1 MAETKRLS
9 DRNKLIQELLTN
21 GKGLMNFYRFVAQ
34 NPHIN
39 LHDAC
44 QIVINRPNASVCFL
58 FSEWNEMDRRIIK
71 GRKGIPY
78 YDENGNKRFAFDK
91 NDTWGK
97 EYRRPIYPMGRMLK
111 GLQSLTGAEFD
122 EIQGDY
128 WKIKVGV
135 VNYLN
140 QNDMF
145 SEEDEAR
152 NRVLIDGISYSLYCR
167 TGFPKDLGLTFYG
180 MPYSLN
186 ENAELF
192 KEIVADTETLLGEIE
207 EAYNHPLQEKAL
219 VDDTEEETVSDE
231 PILPIKDPKYVEI
244 HSAAQSNYK
253 GYLLL
258 VHYTDLEKQ
267 PTPEELYLGKPEN
280 YEIGKYD
287 NSDNS
292 LIFVSNNPKM
302 FSLMRGDGF
311 TLSQQEMVEKGYFTE
326 QDYKEFYELHNGLL
340 KDFERER
347 VVKFGMNVND
357 DNSGV
362 PFKYPNWKVE
372 PKKPRS
378 NNALYNS
385 YMDAQEEYPNA
396 VVIIR
401 LGDFYEI
408 FGENAKVISGELKLV
423 LTGRDVGLDSR
434 IPMVGFPYSAA
445 DRYVEKILE
454 NHSVVV
460 VESGEEPKYILSHA
474 EARKDREKPYLIE
487 VSEEESAELG
497 DVFDEE
503 EKVDE
508 PVEVYDGEIDEEYED
523 DDETED
529 FEGDDEDEEE
539 VEEKP
544 QPKEKQGKPIKE
556 RKRKEKPQI
565 SLFDLMD
572 ENTKE
577 PTYKQLQEQ
586 MLKRQLKR
594 GSGFEHGKFRIYEK
608 YQKNPS
614 INEFA
619 EFLKK
624 EYGLGGY
631 GSYGDSQHH
640 DAKGIKM
647 TWQKEDTRELIA
659 EAFLKWNDV
668 AVHIGD
674 LIDDN
679 EYFTEKE
686 KGEYAVILAKR
697 NARINAK
704 TDGDRLKVI
713 ARQFIDEETKRT
725 WNGRAELQAH
735 KFEESAQ
742 FVREHQAELEEILK
756 AEPEIKGL
764 VKTDYPYLHY
774 IGVEF
779 YPEYCP
785 RIEIEETSD
794 QKKIKG
800 IVETIVK
807 DGTEETQT
815 MSWMTYYDEFED
827 DEQFVKEHKDDIE
840 NGLLDREEV
849 ASVETFDDGISV
861 VFYADYCKH
870 GNEIMEENGDDLT
883 PKNTSLDEI
892 GLDQTALGG
901 AKSKFRSNIEAIRLM
916 ERLYVEKR
924 EPTTAEKLT
933 LAKYVGWGGLA
944 KAFDEKDEN
953 WQKEYKELKET
964 LSTDDYANAR
974 ASVLSA
980 YYTPKEV
987 IEGMYSAL
995 ERFGVKSNNKI
1006 LEPAMGTG
1014 NFFGYMPKGIAENA
1028 KLYGVELD
1036 EITGK
1041 IATKLY
1047 PNANVQIKGFEQ
1059 TTFPNNHFDIVVGN
1073 VPFGQFGVF
1082 DSDYAKE
1089 NFYIHEYF
1097 IAKSIDKLKPNGIMA
1112 VITSA
1117 GTMDKRSQAM
1127 RKYVADRAELIGAIR
1142 LPNTAFKQIAGTE
1155 VVADIL
1161 FFQKREEKIYADG
1174 ENTKWLASKELQD
1187 GYLVNEYFH
1196 NHPEM
1201 VLGTFKEEIG
1211 MYGAK
1216 DLTVIPDGRDLK
1228 TALMEAIEKLP
1239 ANFYTNPEY
1248 SLEEEAG
1255 KVEVDY
1261 TVKPTCYKAEN
1272 GKLYMR
1278 MGDEM
1283 VEQDIPK
1290 HPQDAYER
1298 IRGMIELRGQLR
1310 HVLDIQS
1317 GGCSDEK
1324 LAEEQKI
1331 LNANYDKFVKKYG
1344 YLNSSTNKRLFKD
1357 DGDSALVFACEN
1369 YSEEKKTATKTDIFH
1384 KRTIR
1389 PYAVP
1394 TSTNDC
1400 FEALQISKNER
1411 GSVDISYIEELTG
1424 KDYDT
1429 ILSELGATVYRNPVE
1444 VNPEDKYS
1452 GFETS
1457 EEYLSGKVVQKLNI
1471 AKRYAS
1477 EFPNMGYERNVKA
1490 LEQVQPTPIPASD
1503 ISVKVGTNWI
1513 DKQYYVQFLFQ
1524 LLRLPRYYYPDGI
1537 TIFYNSFDSSWRVDV
1552 GMHVRRLSEMNVK
1565 SVYGTNDAGAY
1576 RLFEDLLNS
1585 RATTIYDVIEEN
1597 GKERRVVNQAKT
1609 IAARE
1614 KQNKIQQEFKAWIF
1628 NDPERREDLER
1639 VYNARFNQVRLPTY
1653 DGSYLKFPEMNPTIE
1668 LRPHQK
1674 NAVHRIITSG
1684 NTLLHHVVGSGKT
1697 YTVVS
1702 AAMKLRQYG
1711 LAKKPMIVVP
1721 NHLVEQW
1728 ADSFRVLYPSA
1739 NILVAHKED
1748 LAKDNRE
1755 RFVSKVAMGDW
1766 DSIIIAQSTFAKIPI
1781 SKERQIKKINEE
1793 IYKIDQ
1799 TIAHL
1804 WENSERPQGA
1814 VKNLERIKKNRK
1826 KLLEKLM
1833 DDSKKDDLL
1842 IFEKL
1847 GVDYLFVD
1855 EAHAYKNLALFTKM
1869 NNVSGISKAASARAS
1884 DMQLKCEYINELHGG
1899 DKGVVF
1905 ATGTPISNS
1914 MAEMYTLQTY
1924 LQNQTL
1930 QETGITFFDGW
1941 AANFGETVTAL
1952 EMAPSGKGYKAK
1964 TRFAKFTNLPELLTM
1979 YHAFA
1984 DVQTADMV
1992 KLDVPTVDKKVVA
2005 LKPTETV
2012 LRLADEIAERAER
2025 IHDRAVDV
2033 HVDNMLKVT
2042 SDGKK
2047 VALDPR
2053 VYDRACAD
2061 EQDSKINAC
2070 VERVFEI
2077 WERTT
2082 DNKGVQLIFCDLST
2096 PKKAFKD
2103 YEHGQDFDVYND
2115 IKYKLVQRG
2124 IPAEEIAFIH
2134 DANTDAQKM
2143 SLYKDANAGKVRV
2156 FIGSTEKCGAGM
2168 NVQQRLFALHH
2179 LDTPYRPLDLQ
2190 QREGRII
2197 RQGNSYKNVE
2207 IYTYV
2212 TERTFDSYSYQ
2223 ILENKQRFI
2232 SQIER
2237 GDMTIREAEDIDE
2250 TTLSYAEIKAITAA
2264 NPRIKRKM
2272 EVDTEIQ
2279 RLRVLESEYRKS
2291 LYSTQ
2296 DKVRKFFPDEIRR
2309 QTLYLENVRK
2319 DIETIK
2325 LKYNPDPEQ
2334 FSINVLGKVYTD
2346 KVEGGRALMD
2356 ALNSHKPETVVAEY
2370 AGFKISLNPMSMLLE
2385 ARNVSLT
2392 GAGQYKMEI
2401 GDSEVGLLRR
2411 LDNFMKDFPERESR
2425 AKNKLTELEKN
2436 LKVAQSQL
2444 DVPFEHADELESL
2457 LKEQA
2462 ELNAELDL
2470 NKRDE
2475 VVIEETEDGESGGE
2489 DETYMSV
2496 PEQDKVT
2503 QKKKQRKPFGKS
2515 QKAIYD
2521 KIKGK
2526 SPNAYVF
2533 VNNGGRYEIM
2543 GDYTAELGGTL
2554 ETGEY
2559 TVTSLD
2565 GEELDKVI
2573 RSIVDRGYTVKIID
2587 EYEEIK
2593 EEVEFLD
2600 KEDKVASMEID
2611 LMPDTT
2617 IDQDEMH
2624 KYGYQWDG
2632 MLPLRRRS
2640 ADRLRELGL
2649 TVHKLYSN
2657 DTESEY
2663 DGEIKENE
2671 PKLIYGIEKPDWK
2684 AFIESKDGRAYLYA
2698 RLAMCKSGSR
2708 VVYENLSY
2716 VDEKFTI
2723 NFGENNFLEK
2733 AVIEGYFFEKEK
2745 PSAEEMRKFIPNL
2758 LREFTE
2764 RIHCDE
2770 LLYYGWVKYDV
2781 ASALADN
2788 LEPDEL
2794 LEEAN
2799 RVYDDWKLR
2808 EFIDEHL
2815 PGIEE
2820 LNGKMQGFSK
2830 EEVSMIIEKMND
2842 TFIDSKWD
2850 RSYDDEVHYK
2860 TWYKQF
2866 SQERLLPILNER
2878 LFDVDKEIDKMMDG
2892 MTVDET
2898 LDFLGLDKV
2907 KAFEYGGYHFIPER
2921 QFTEAENDFN
2931 AISKKLRTDI
2941 EMGLC
2946 KKGYAYES
2954 KYDYSYKDFY
2964 ESSTDKEC
2972 DLFRCVENG
2981 KLYLPCE
2988 NDLQEYIETQNIDY
3002 ENTIKEIVDSE
3013 FKAFQEE
3020 LLKKPS
3026 VEVFQKNY
3034 EIYVKTEFLDA
3045 ILSTEMDE
3053 EYYVA
3058 LYQDKDKGILQQLYE
3073 DFLGADDVS
3082 VETYG
3087 DVIEFVEDY
3096 CKYYHKD
3103 IIEGIQTQ
3111 PKDEN
3116 VVYLGERGN
3125 TAYYYFKDKL
3135 GYQYDEPRIKKEADE
3150 YIIAAPVCYLSQTYL
3165 EEHNITY
3172 LKVGRDIDESVLNPE
3187 MEIKARREMDKAY
3200 NRKFPL
3206 EATRI
3211 STDCKRDIEQY
3222 IRSHF
3227 NGMRLDMEY
3236 FDDLVEHYGL
3246 ERMRYVL
3253 ANTVQLNETDG
3264 RYSPQNKEWAKA
3276 VVINNEEKDRRLFN
3290 VESHPAIVDGV
3301 ITAFRKIE
3309 KENVNYTRIEIDNG
3323 YGQKVTIRPDI
3334 TLPFFKDMVKGNSYG
3349 LGIRLF
3355 EVVQEDGKD
3364 MLYPFSDLTKSFDE
3378 FIGIKNAAYVDT
3390 NNCPFAKQF
3399 LEKGIAKDT
3408 GFTRQ
3413 SGRWEY
3419 PLWVF
3424 DEKFLRQS
3432 GEEAYAKYAKQ
3443 YEENEDIK
3451 EGQEMPQEKRE
3462 WVTVKVSQNAVI
3474 KRYDKHSFMRM
3485 PTGYYGD
3492 CTYNVYN
3499 DRMKRSTQI
3508 TDLQSDSRELCYEL
3522 KFDKAENVVLKNQNG
3537 DETVLSFEKFKE
3549 IVDGTTNADYEF
3561 KNNDGDET
3569 KWFTSSVPN
3578 DALLNMGEKASLFTF
3593 PNGTGLEKYSFYIP
3607 NTFVKEDTE
3616 SDDGRI
3622 EISIP
3627 SDLRITAKDKD
3638 GNAIEI
3644 TPYQVYS
3651 LLHNTENEQ
3660 YVRQKTKTEYEES
3673 KAKPQVKSEVKQ
3685 DDEGGW
3691 KYVSVPESAKISE
3704 YGDSTLFR
3712 MPTSGDY
3719 NGYAYFIPN
3728 KLLKA
3733 NEEKGTIRISLPD
3746 GFIVKAKNNRADK
3759 KEEKKVEFQAE
3770 DFVAMVK
3777 DKGDKDYESYQKPSD
3792 EDVFKERETSLVESL
3807 PQEMKDRPNWV
3818 AIKTWYN
3825 EKRGKVEKRPIDCNT
3840 GEYADSVNPAT
3851 WTTFDKARAF
3861 VKEKGYTT
3869 IAYALDG
3876 KDGICCIDLDG
3887 CLDDNG
3893 NYSALANQVMRKCGK
3908 TYMELSVSGKG
3919 LHIFGKT
3926 KGMDVRSFSKDGDM
3940 EFYQE
3945 GRFISM
3951 TGDGASYYALESFD
3965 TPEMKELI
3973 LRKCEKRGEIKGQGQ
3988 GVEGL
3993 STMTDRDVVEKACA
4007 DKKHGATFKA
4017 LYEGQDLQNNHSNS
4031 DMSLM
4036 NRLAFWCNGDKEQ
4049 MLRIFATSGLYRPE
4063 KSDGYYEGT
4072 AIKAV
4077 RDTTSRYSVKP
4088 KIPPTSKTTNGSG
4101 KGGK

>member
-9 DRNKLIQELLTN
+9 DRNKLIQELLTD
-21 GKGLMNFYRFVAQ
+21 GKGLKNFYRFVAQ

-44 QIVINRPNASVCFL
+44 QIVINRPNVSVCFL
-58 FSEWNEMDRRIIK
+58 FSEWNEMERRIIK

-97 EYRRPIYPMGRMLK
+97 EYRRAIYPMGRLLK

-135 VNYLN
+135 VNYLF

-145 SEEDEAR
+145 SEEDEER

-167 TGFPKDLGLTFYG
+167 TGFPKDIGLTFYG
-180 MPYSLN
+180 MPYSLY

-192 KEIVADTETLLGEIE
+192 KEIVADTETLLSEIE
-207 EAYNHPLQEKAL
+207 EAYSHPLQEKPL

-231 PILPIKDPKYVEI
+231 PVLPVKIYEE
-244 HSAAQSNYK
+244 
-253 GYLLL
+253 
-258 VHYTDLEKQ
+258 EKQ
-267 PTPEELYLGKPEN
+267 
-280 YEIGKYD
+280 
-287 NSDNS
+287 S
-292 LIFVSNNPKM
+292 L
-302 FSLMRGDGF
+302 
-311 TLSQQEMVEKGYFTE
+311 
-326 QDYKEFYELHNGLL
+326 
-340 KDFERER
+340 
-347 VVKFGMNVND
+347 
-357 DNSGV
+357 
-362 PFKYPNWKVE
+362 
-372 PKKPRS
+372 PKKEKS
-378 NNALYNS
+378 TNALYNS

-408 FGENAKVISGELKLV
+408 FGENAKVISEELDLT
-423 LTGRDVGLDSR
+423 LTGRDVGLTER
-434 IPMVGFPYSAA
+434 IPMVGFPYHAT

-460 VESGEEPKYILSHA
+460 VESGEEPKYIISHA

-497 DVFDEE
+497 DVFDEDSEETADLNEETEETPKAE
-503 EKVDE
+503 EK
-508 PVEVYDGEIDEEYED
+508 
-523 DDETED
+523 
-529 FEGDDEDEEE
+529 
-539 VEEKP
+539 K
-544 QPKEKQGKPIKE
+544 GKPIQE
-556 RKRKEKPQI
+556 RKRKEKPQL
-565 SLFDLMD
+565 SLFDLM
-572 ENTKE
+572 EQSETKE
-577 PTYKQLQEQ
+577 PSYKDLQEQ
-586 MLKRQLKR
+586 MIKRQLKR

-619 EFLKK
+619 EFVKK

-647 TWQKEDTRELIA
+647 TWQNEDTRELIA
-659 EAFLKWNDV
+659 EAFLKWNEV

-674 LIDDN
+674 LIDDD

-742 FVREHQAELEEILK
+742 FVRAHQAELEEILK

-785 RIEIEETSD
+785 RIEIEETPD

-800 IVETIVK
+800 IVEKIVK

-840 NGLLDREEV
+840 NSLLDREEV

-870 GNEIMEENGDDLT
+870 GNEIMEESDEAT

-924 EPTTAEKLT
+924 EPTNVEKLT
-933 LAKYVGWGGLA
+933 LAKYVGWGGIA

-987 IEGMYSAL
+987 IERMYSAL
-995 ERFGVKSNNKI
+995 ERFGVEGNNKI

-1161 FFQKREEKIYADG
+1161 FFQKREVMIYADG

-1201 VLGTFKEEIG
+1201 ILGTFKEEIG

-1248 SLEEEAG
+1248 SLEEETG

-1278 MGDEM
+1278 MGEEM

-1298 IRGMIELRGQLR
+1298 IRSMIELRSQLR

-1317 GGCSDEK
+1317 SGCSDEK

-1471 AKRYAS
+1471 AKRFAS

-1490 LEQVQPTPIPASD
+1490 LEEVQPTPIPASD
-1503 ISVKVGTNWI
+1503 ISVRVGTNWI

-1537 TIFYNSFDSSWRVDV
+1537 TIFYNGFDSSWRVDV

-1576 RLFEDLLNS
+1576 RLFEDLLNA

-1639 VYNARFNQVRLPTY
+1639 AYNAKFNQVRLPTY
-1653 DGSYLKFPEMNPTIE
+1653 DGSYLKFPEMNPAIE

-1697 YTVVS
+1697 YTMV
-1702 AAMKLRQYG
+1702 ATTMKLRQYG

-1826 KLLEKLM
+1826 KFLEKLM

-1869 NNVSGISKAASARAS
+1869 NNVSGISNAASARAS
-1884 DMQLKCEYINELHGG
+1884 DMQLKCEYINELHGA

-1992 KLDVPTVDKKVVA
+1992 KLDVPTVDKKVIA

-2012 LRLADEIAERAER
+2012 LRLADEIAERAEQ
-2025 IHDRAVDV
+2025 IHAGNVDV
-2033 HVDNMLKVT
+2033 HEDNMLKVT

-2296 DKVRKFFPDEIRR
+2296 DKVRKFFPEEIRR
-2309 QTLYLENVRK
+2309 QTLYLENLQK
-2319 DIETIK
+2319 DIETVK
-2325 LKYNPDPEQ
+2325 AKYNPDPEQ

-2425 AKNKLTELEKN
+2425 AKNKLTELENN

-2503 QKKKQRKPFGKS
+2503 QKKKPRKPFGKS

-2543 GDYTAELGGTL
+2543 GDYTAEIGGTL

-2611 LMPDTT
+2611 IMPDTT

-2663 DGEIKENE
+2663 DGEIKQGEENI
-2671 PKLIYGIEKPDWK
+2671 LYGIEKPDWK
-2684 AFIESKDGRAYLYA
+2684 TFIESKDGRAYLYA

-2708 VVYENLSY
+2708 VVHENLSY

-2723 NFGENNFLEK
+2723 NFIENNFLEK

-2758 LREFTE
+2758 LWEFTG

-2770 LLYYGWVKYDV
+2770 LLYYGWVEYDV
-2781 ASALADN
+2781 SSALADN

-2799 RVYDDWKLR
+2799 KTYERWKLEDFVYDKMPVNDLPNTVKIGDIADEETADKLAEKLKPIFAGSDWAGDL
-2808 EFIDEHL
+2808 EGEEYDEWYDGFVKSKVKPL
-2815 PGIEE
+2815 
-2820 LNGKMQGFSK
+2820 LMGK
-2830 EEVSMIIEKMND
+2830 
-2842 TFIDSKWD
+2842 
-2850 RSYDDEVHYK
+2850 HY
-2860 TWYKQF
+2860 
-2866 SQERLLPILNER
+2866 L
-2878 LFDVDKEIDKMMDG
+2878 DVDKEIDEMTDG

-2898 LDFLGLDKV
+2898 LDFLGLDK
-2907 KAFEYGGYHFIPER
+2907 
-2921 QFTEAENDFN
+2921 
-2931 AISKKLRTDI
+2931 
-2941 EMGLC
+2941 
-2946 KKGYAYES
+2946 
-2954 KYDYSYKDFY
+2954 KD
-2964 ESSTDKEC
+2964 EK
-2972 DLFRCVENG
+2972 
-2981 KLYLPCE
+2981 
-2988 NDLQEYIETQNIDY
+2988 IDY
-3002 ENTIKEIVDSE
+3002 ENAIKEIVNSE
-3013 FKAFQEE
+3013 FNAFQEE
-3020 LLKKPS
+3020 LLKKSP

-3034 EIYVKTEFLDA
+3034 EIYVKTEFLDT
-3045 ILSTEMDE
+3045 ILEWDMDE

-3058 LYQDKDKGILQQLYE
+3058 LYQDKDKGILQQLYD
-3073 DFLGADDVS
+3073 DFLGSDNVS
-3082 VETYG
+3082 VEDYG
-3087 DVIEFVEDY
+3087 ETIEFIEDY

-3103 IIEGIQTQ
+3103 IIEGIQNQ

-3135 GYQYDEPRIKKEADE
+3135 GIEYDEPRIKKEADE
-3150 YIIAAPVCYLSQTYL
+3150 YIIAAPVCYLPQTYL

-3172 LKVGRDIDESVLNPE
+3172 LKVGRDIDESLLNPE

-3200 NRKFPL
+3200 NLKFPL

-3211 STDCKRDIEQY
+3211 SADCKRNIEQY

-3236 FDDLVEHYGL
+3236 FNDLVELYGL

-3276 VVINNEEKDRRLFN
+3276 VVIHNEEKDRRLFN

-3323 YGQKVTIRPDI
+3323 YGKKVTIRPDI

-3364 MLYPFSDLTKSFDE
+3364 MLYPFADLTKSFDE

-3432 GEEAYAKYAKQ
+3432 GEEAYDKYAKQ
-3443 YEENEDIK
+3443 YEEKEDIK
-3451 EGQEMPQEKRE
+3451 EGQEMPQQANDKKE

-3499 DRMKRSTQI
+3499 DRMKRGTQI

-3522 KFDKAENVVLKNQNG
+3522 KFDKTENVILKNQNG

-3561 KNNDGDET
+3561 KNNDGVET

-3616 SDDGRI
+3616 SEDGRI

-3660 YVRQKTKTEYEES
+3660 YVRQKVKTEYEES
-3673 KAKPQVKSEVKQ
+3673 KAKQ
-3685 DDEGGW
+3685 DGKAQANSGW
-3691 KYVSVPESAKISE
+3691 QYVSVDARAKIAE
-3704 YGDSTLFR
+3704 YDEYSLFKMPSDSTYSEFCYTL
-3712 MPTSGDY
+3712 
-3719 NGYAYFIPN
+3719 PN
-3728 KLLKA
+3728 SLLKA
-3733 NEEKGTIRISLPD
+3733 NEEKGTIAVSLPE
-3746 GFIVKAKNNRADK
+3746 GFIVRCINGRAEK
-3759 KEEKKVEFQAE
+3759 EEEKKLELQVDNFIEE
-3770 DFVAMVK
+3770 VRGRGK
-3777 DKGDKDYESYQKPSD
+3777 ESYDTYQKPSEGTKSD
-3792 EDVFKERETSLVESL
+3792 KFLKYEERLIEAV

-3825 EKRGKVEKRPIDCNT
+3825 KEKGKVEKRPIDCNT

-3869 IAYALDG
+3869 VAYALDG

-3887 CLDDNG
+3887 CLDENG
-3893 NYSALANQVMRKCGK
+3893 EYSALAKETMNKCGK
-3908 TYMELSVSGKG
+3908 TYMELSLSKKG

-3940 EFYQE
+3940 EFYQS

-3951 TGDGASYYALESFD
+3951 TGDGTAYSQLESLDRYEVKSLIERKFD
-3965 TPEMKELI
+3965 KRTEL
-3973 LRKCEKRGEIKGQGQ
+3973 KGQGQ
-3988 GVEGL
+3988 GVAGL

-4007 DKKHGATFKA
+4007 DKKYGAKFKA

-4063 KSDGYYEGT
+4063 KSDAYYEGT

-4077 RDTTSRYSVKP
+4077 RDTISRYTSSKPTPKAPKPVK
-4088 KIPPTSKTTNGSG
+4088 TSG
-4101 KGGK
+4101 KDGK

>member
-1 MAETKRLS
+1 M
-9 DRNKLIQELLTN
+9 
-21 GKGLMNFYRFVAQ
+21 
-34 NPHIN
+34 
-39 LHDAC
+39 
-44 QIVINRPNASVCFL
+44 
-58 FSEWNEMDRRIIK
+58 
-71 GRKGIPY
+71 
-78 YDENGNKRFAFDK
+78 
-91 NDTWGK
+91 
-97 EYRRPIYPMGRMLK
+97 
-111 GLQSLTGAEFD
+111 
-122 EIQGDY
+122 
-128 WKIKVGV
+128 
-135 VNYLN
+135 
-140 QNDMF
+140 
-145 SEEDEAR
+145 
-152 NRVLIDGISYSLYCR
+152 
-167 TGFPKDLGLTFYG
+167 
-180 MPYSLN
+180 
-186 ENAELF
+186 
-192 KEIVADTETLLGEIE
+192 
-207 EAYNHPLQEKAL
+207 
-219 VDDTEEETVSDE
+219 
-231 PILPIKDPKYVEI
+231 
-244 HSAAQSNYK
+244 
-253 GYLLL
+253 
-258 VHYTDLEKQ
+258 
-267 PTPEELYLGKPEN
+267 
-280 YEIGKYD
+280 
-287 NSDNS
+287 
-292 LIFVSNNPKM
+292 
-302 FSLMRGDGF
+302 
-311 TLSQQEMVEKGYFTE
+311 
-326 QDYKEFYELHNGLL
+326 
-340 KDFERER
+340 
-347 VVKFGMNVND
+347 
-357 DNSGV
+357 
-362 PFKYPNWKVE
+362 
-372 PKKPRS
+372 
-378 NNALYNS
+378 
-385 YMDAQEEYPNA
+385 
-396 VVIIR
+396 
-401 LGDFYEI
+401 
-408 FGENAKVISGELKLV
+408 
-423 LTGRDVGLDSR
+423 
-434 IPMVGFPYSAA
+434 
-445 DRYVEKILE
+445 
-454 NHSVVV
+454 
-460 VESGEEPKYILSHA
+460 
-474 EARKDREKPYLIE
+474 
-487 VSEEESAELG
+487 
-497 DVFDEE
+497 
-503 EKVDE
+503 
-508 PVEVYDGEIDEEYED
+508 
-523 DDETED
+523 
-529 FEGDDEDEEE
+529 
-539 VEEKP
+539 
-544 QPKEKQGKPIKE
+544 
-556 RKRKEKPQI
+556 
-565 SLFDLMD
+565 
-572 ENTKE
+572 
-577 PTYKQLQEQ
+577 
-586 MLKRQLKR
+586 
-594 GSGFEHGKFRIYEK
+594 
-608 YQKNPS
+608 
-614 INEFA
+614 
-619 EFLKK
+619 
-624 EYGLGGY
+624 
-631 GSYGDSQHH
+631 
-640 DAKGIKM
+640 
-647 TWQKEDTRELIA
+647 
-659 EAFLKWNDV
+659 
-668 AVHIGD
+668 
-674 LIDDN
+674 
-679 EYFTEKE
+679 
-686 KGEYAVILAKR
+686 
-697 NARINAK
+697 
-704 TDGDRLKVI
+704 
-713 ARQFIDEETKRT
+713 
-725 WNGRAELQAH
+725 
-735 KFEESAQ
+735 
-742 FVREHQAELEEILK
+742 
-756 AEPEIKGL
+756 
-764 VKTDYPYLHY
+764 
-774 IGVEF
+774 
-779 YPEYCP
+779 
-785 RIEIEETSD
+785 
-794 QKKIKG
+794 
-800 IVETIVK
+800 
-807 DGTEETQT
+807 
-815 MSWMTYYDEFED
+815 
-827 DEQFVKEHKDDIE
+827 
-840 NGLLDREEV
+840 
-849 ASVETFDDGISV
+849 
-861 VFYADYCKH
+861 
-870 GNEIMEENGDDLT
+870 
-883 PKNTSLDEI
+883 
-892 GLDQTALGG
+892 
-901 AKSKFRSNIEAIRLM
+901 
-916 ERLYVEKR
+916 
-924 EPTTAEKLT
+924 
-933 LAKYVGWGGLA
+933 
-944 KAFDEKDEN
+944 
-953 WQKEYKELKET
+953 
-964 LSTDDYANAR
+964 
-974 ASVLSA
+974 
-980 YYTPKEV
+980 

-995 ERFGVKSNNKI
+995 ERFGVKGNNKI

-1211 MYGAK
+1211 IYGAK

-1248 SLEEEAG
+1248 SLEEETG

-1298 IRGMIELRGQLR
+1298 IRSMIELRSQLR

-1513 DKQYYVQFLFQ
+1513 DKQYYVQFLFE

-1639 VYNARFNQVRLPTY
+1639 AYNARFNQVRLPTY

-1711 LAKKPMIVVP
+1711 LATKPMIVVP

-2115 IKYKLVQRG
+2115 IKYKLVARG

-2190 QREGRII
+2190 QREGRIV

-2296 DKVRKFFPDEIRR
+2296 DKVRKFFPEEIRR
-2309 QTLYLENVRK
+2309 QTLYLENLQK
-2319 DIETIK
+2319 DIETVK
-2325 LKYNPDPEQ
+2325 AKYNPDPEQ

-2425 AKNKLTELEKN
+2425 AKNKLTELENN

-2496 PEQDKVT
+2496 PEQDKVP
-2503 QKKKQRKPFGKS
+2503 QRKKPRKPFGKS
-2515 QKAIYD
+2515 QKAIYE

-2543 GDYTAELGGTL
+2543 GDYTAEIGGTL

-2611 LMPDTT
+2611 IMPDTT

-2649 TVHKLYSN
+2649 TVYKLYPN

-2663 DGEIKENE
+2663 DGEIKQGEENI
-2671 PKLIYGIEKPDWK
+2671 LYGIEKPDWK
-2684 AFIESKDGRAYLYA
+2684 TFIESKEGKAYLYA
-2698 RLAMCKSGSR
+2698 RLAMCKSASH
-2708 VVYENLSY
+2708 VVNDELSY

-2723 NFGENNFLEK
+2723 NFIESNFKERTRL
-2733 AVIEGYFFEKEK
+2733 EGYFFEQEK
-2745 PSAEEMRKFIPNL
+2745 PSAKEMRKFIPNL
-2758 LREFTE
+2758 LGEFTD

-2770 LLYYGWVKYDV
+2770 LLYYGWGKYDV

-2799 RVYDDWKLR
+2799 KTYQTFVLR
-2808 EFIDEHL
+2808 DYMQDGLYKHHL
-2815 PGIEE
+2815 LDLMRGKAIGE
-2820 LNGKMQGFSK
+2820 L
-2830 EEVSMIIEKMND
+2830 
-2842 TFIDSKWD
+2842 
-2850 RSYDDEVHYK
+2850 DDEDAADEVLTELKEHFENSQWAEGFEGKAYDE
-2860 TWYKQF
+2860 WYDEFAEYTLK
-2866 SQERLLPILNER
+2866 PILMGKHHI
-2878 LFDVDKEIDKMMDG
+2878 DVDKLFEEETKDMNID
-2892 MTVDET
+2892 EFRE
-2898 LDFLGLDKV
+2898 FLGLDK
-2907 KAFEYGGYHFIPER
+2907 
-2921 QFTEAENDFN
+2921 
-2931 AISKKLRTDI
+2931 
-2941 EMGLC
+2941 
-2946 KKGYAYES
+2946 
-2954 KYDYSYKDFY
+2954 
-2964 ESSTDKEC
+2964 KE
-2972 DLFRCVENG
+2972 E
-2981 KLYLPCE
+2981 K
-2988 NDLQEYIETQNIDY
+2988 IDY
-3002 ENTIKEIVDSE
+3002 ENAVKEIVNSE
-3013 FKAFQEE
+3013 FKTFQEE
-3020 LLKKPS
+3020 LLKKAT
-3026 VEVFQKNY
+3026 EYVFQKNY
-3034 EIYVKTEFLDA
+3034 EIHIKTEFLDT
-3045 ILSTEMDE
+3045 LLDGEFDE

-3058 LYQDKDKGILQQLYE
+3058 LYQDKDKGILQQLYD
-3073 DFLGADDVS
+3073 DFLDSEYASVS
-3082 VETYG
+3082 TG
-3087 DVIEFVEDY
+3087 EDTRNFILGY

-3103 IIEGIQTQ
+3103 IIEGIQNQ

-3116 VVYLGERGN
+3116 VVYLGERRN

-3135 GYQYDEPRIKKEADE
+3135 GYEYDEPRIKKEADE

-3211 STDCKRDIEQY
+3211 SADCKRDIEQY

-3236 FDDLVEHYGL
+3236 FEDLVDDYGI

-3276 VVINNEEKDRRLFN
+3276 VVINNEDKDRRLFN

-3323 YGQKVTIRPDI
+3323 YGKKVTIRPDI
-3334 TLPFFKDMVKGNSYG
+3334 TLPFFKDMVKGESYG

-3355 EVVQEDGKD
+3355 EVTQSDGKEI
-3364 MLYPFSDLTKSFDE
+3364 LEPYAELTKSFDE

-3408 GFTRQ
+3408 GFTHQ

-3443 YEENEDIK
+3443 YEENEEIK

-3492 CTYNVYN
+3492 CTYNVFN
-3499 DRMKRSTQI
+3499 DRMKRGTQI

-3522 KFDKAENVVLKNQNG
+3522 KFDKNENVILKNQNG

-3660 YVRQKTKTEYEES
+3660 YVRQKAKTEYEES
-3673 KAKPQVKSEVKQ
+3673 KAIPQPKPEVKQ
-3685 DDEGGW
+3685 DDKGGW

-3704 YGDSTLFR
+3704 YGDSMLFR

-3719 NGYAYFIPN
+3719 KGYAYFIPN

-3746 GFIVKAKNNRADK
+3746 GFIVKAKNNRAGRE
-3759 KEEKKVEFQAE
+3759 EEKKVEFQAE
-3770 DFVAMVK
+3770 DFIALVK
-3777 DKGDKDYESYQKPSD
+3777 DKGDKDYESYQKPST

-3869 IAYALDG
+3869 VAYALDG
-3876 KDGICCIDLDG
+3876 KGGICCIDLDG

-3926 KGMDVRSFSKDGDM
+3926 QGMDVRSFSKDGDM

-3951 TGDGASYYALESFD
+3951 TGDGASYSALESFD

-3973 LRKCEKRGEIKGQGQ
+3973 LRKCEKRGEWKGQGQ

-3993 STMTDRDVVEKACA
+3993 STMSDRDVVEKACA

-4088 KIPPTSKTTNGSG
+4088 KAPPTKKPTNGSD

>member
-9 DRNKLIQELLTN
+9 DRNKLIQELLTD

-58 FSEWNEMDRRIIK
+58 FSEWNEMERRIIK

-97 EYRRPIYPMGRMLK
+97 EYRRPIYPMGRLLK

-135 VNYLN
+135 VNYLS
-140 QNDMF
+140 QNELF
-145 SEEDEAR
+145 SEEDEER

-192 KEIVADTETLLGEIE
+192 KEIVADTETLLSEIE
-207 EAYNHPLQEKAL
+207 EAYNHPLQEKPL

-231 PILPIKDPKYVEI
+231 PVLPVKIYEE
-244 HSAAQSNYK
+244 
-253 GYLLL
+253 
-258 VHYTDLEKQ
+258 EKQ
-267 PTPEELYLGKPEN
+267 
-280 YEIGKYD
+280 
-287 NSDNS
+287 S
-292 LIFVSNNPKM
+292 L
-302 FSLMRGDGF
+302 
-311 TLSQQEMVEKGYFTE
+311 
-326 QDYKEFYELHNGLL
+326 
-340 KDFERER
+340 
-347 VVKFGMNVND
+347 
-357 DNSGV
+357 
-362 PFKYPNWKVE
+362 
-372 PKKPRS
+372 PKKEKS
-378 NNALYNS
+378 TNALYNS

-408 FGENAKVISGELKLV
+408 FGENAKVISEELDLT
-423 LTGRDVGLDSR
+423 LTGRDVGLTER
-434 IPMVGFPYSAA
+434 IPMVGFPYHAT

-460 VESGEEPKYILSHA
+460 VESGEEPKYIISHA

-503 EKVDE
+503 ETDE
-508 PVEVYDGEIDEEYED
+508 PVEVYDGEIDEESE
-523 DDETED
+523 
-529 FEGDDEDEEE
+529 DEDETKDFDDDDKEE

-565 SLFDLMD
+565 SLFDLID

-586 MLKRQLKR
+586 MIKRQLKR
-594 GSGFEHGKFRIYEK
+594 GSGFEYGKFRIYEK
-608 YQKNPS
+608 YKQNPS
-614 INEFA
+614 VNEFA

-624 EYGLGGY
+624 EYGIGGY
-631 GSYGDSQHH
+631 GNGEDSQNH

-647 TWQKEDTRELIA
+647 TWKKEDTRELIA
-659 EAFLKWNDV
+659 EAFLKWNEV
-668 AVHIGD
+668 AVYVAD

-679 EYFTEKE
+679 EYFTADE
-686 KGEYAVILAKR
+686 R
-697 NARINAK
+697 
-704 TDGDRLKVI
+704 
-713 ARQFIDEETKRT
+713 EETP
-725 WNGRAELQAH
+725 A
-735 KFEESAQ
+735 
-742 FVREHQAELEEILK
+742 
-756 AEPEIKGL
+756 
-764 VKTDYPYLHY
+764 
-774 IGVEF
+774 
-779 YPEYCP
+779 
-785 RIEIEETSD
+785 
-794 QKKIKG
+794 QKKIKE
-800 IVETIVK
+800 IIEKIVK
-807 DGTEETQT
+807 DDTEETQT

-827 DEQFVKEHKDDIE
+827 DEQFVKEHKDEIE

-870 GNEIMEENGDDLT
+870 GNEIMEESDEAT

-901 AKSKFRSNIEAIRLM
+901 AKSKFRNNIEAIRLV
-916 ERLYVEKR
+916 ERLYIEKR
-924 EPTTAEKLT
+924 EPTNVEKLT

-995 ERFGVKSNNKI
+995 ERFGVKGNNKI

-1097 IAKSIDKLKPNGIMA
+1097 IAKSVDKLKPNGIMA

-1174 ENTKWLASKELQD
+1174 ENTPWLASKELQD

-1278 MGDEM
+1278 MGEEM

-1298 IRGMIELRGQLR
+1298 IRGMIELRSQLR

-1471 AKRYAS
+1471 AKRFAS

-1490 LEQVQPTPIPASD
+1490 LEEVQPTPIPASD

-1513 DKQYYVQFLFQ
+1513 DEQYYVQFLFQ

-1639 VYNARFNQVRLPTY
+1639 SYNARFNQVRLPTY

-1674 NAVHRIITSG
+1674 NAIHRIITSG
-1684 NTLLHHVVGSGKT
+1684 NTLVHHVVGSGKT
-1697 YTVVS
+1697 YTLIGATV
-1702 AAMKLRQYG
+1702 KLRRYG

-1728 ADSFRVLYPSA
+1728 ADSYRTLCAGA
-1739 NILVAHKED
+1739 NILVTHKED
-1748 LAKDNRE
+1748 LAKENRK
-1755 RFVSKVAMGDW
+1755 RFVAKVALGDW
-1766 DSIIIAQSTFAKIPI
+1766 DSIIISQSMFSKIPI
-1781 SKERQIKKINEE
+1781 SKERQIRKINEE

-1884 DMQLKCEYINELHGG
+1884 DMQLKCEYINELHGA

-1952 EMAPSGKGYKAK
+1952 EMAPSGRGYKAK

-2237 GDMTIREAEDIDE
+2237 GDMNIREAEDIDE

-2296 DKVRKFFPDEIRR
+2296 DKVRKFFPEEIRR
-2309 QTLYLENVRK
+2309 QTLYLENLQK
-2319 DIETIK
+2319 DIETVK
-2325 LKYNPDPEQ
+2325 AKYNPDPEQ

-2401 GDSEVGLLRR
+2401 GDSEIGLLRR
-2411 LDNFMKDFPERESR
+2411 LDNFMKDFPEREPR
-2425 AKNKLTELEKN
+2425 AKNKLNELENN

-2444 DVPFEHADELESL
+2444 DVPFEHADELETL

-2475 VVIEETEDGESGGE
+2475 VVIEETEDDESGGE

-2496 PEQDKVT
+2496 PEQDKVP
-2503 QKKKQRKPFGKS
+2503 QRKKPRKPFGKS

-2543 GDYTAELGGTL
+2543 GDYTAEIGGTL

-2565 GEELDKVI
+2565 GEALDKVI

-2611 LMPDTT
+2611 LMPDAT

-2632 MLPLRRRS
+2632 MLPLRRRG

-2663 DGEIKENE
+2663 DGSIKENE

-2684 AFIESKDGRAYLYA
+2684 AFIESKEGKAYLYA
-2698 RLAMCKSGSR
+2698 RLAMCKSGTR
-2708 VVYENLSY
+2708 VLHENLSY
-2716 VDEKFTI
+2716 VDDTFTI
-2723 NFGENNFLEK
+2723 SFSENNFLERAALERYLADK
-2733 AVIEGYFFEKEK
+2733 VQ

-2758 LREFTE
+2758 LGEFTD

-2781 ASALADN
+2781 SSALADN

-2799 RVYDDWKLR
+2799 KTYERCELR
-2808 EFIDEHL
+2808 DYMQEGMFNHHL
-2815 PGIEE
+2815 LDLMRGKTIGE
-2820 LNGKMQGFSK
+2820 L
-2830 EEVSMIIEKMND
+2830 
-2842 TFIDSKWD
+2842 
-2850 RSYDDEVHYK
+2850 DDEDAADEVLTELKEHFENSRWAEDFEEEAYDE
-2860 TWYKQF
+2860 WYDEFAEYTLK
-2866 SQERLLPILNER
+2866 PILMGKHY
-2878 LFDVDKEIDKMMDG
+2878 LDVDKEIDKMMDG
-2892 MTVDET
+2892 MTVNET
-2898 LDFLGLDKV
+2898 LDFLGLDK
-2907 KAFEYGGYHFIPER
+2907 
-2921 QFTEAENDFN
+2921 
-2931 AISKKLRTDI
+2931 
-2941 EMGLC
+2941 
-2946 KKGYAYES
+2946 
-2954 KYDYSYKDFY
+2954 KD
-2964 ESSTDKEC
+2964 EK
-2972 DLFRCVENG
+2972 
-2981 KLYLPCE
+2981 
-2988 NDLQEYIETQNIDY
+2988 IDY
-3002 ENTIKEIVDSE
+3002 IQAVKEIVNSE
-3013 FKAFQEE
+3013 FKMSQEE
-3020 LLKKPS
+3020 LLKKTS

-3034 EIYVKTEFLDA
+3034 EIYVKTELLEA
-3045 ILSTEMDE
+3045 ILTTEMDE

-3058 LYQDKDKGILQQLYE
+3058 LYQDKDKGILQQLYD
-3073 DFLGADDVS
+3073 DFLGSDNVS
-3082 VETYG
+3082 VEDYG
-3087 DVIEFVEDY
+3087 ETVEFIEDY

-3103 IIEGIQTQ
+3103 IIDGIQNQ

-3165 EEHNITY
+3165 EEHNITF
-3172 LKVGRDIDESVLNPE
+3172 LKVGRDIDESALNPE

-3200 NRKFPL
+3200 NRKLPL

-3211 STDCKRDIEQY
+3211 SADCKRDIEQY

-3236 FDDLVEHYGL
+3236 FDDLIEHYGI

-3276 VVINNEEKDRRLFN
+3276 VVINNGEKDRRLFN

-3364 MLYPFSDLTKSFDE
+3364 MLYPFADLTKSFDE
-3378 FIGIKNAAYVDT
+3378 FIAIKNAVYVDT

-3408 GFTRQ
+3408 GFTHQ

-3451 EGQEMPQEKRE
+3451 EDQEMPQEKRE

-3485 PTGYYGD
+3485 PKGDYGD

-3522 KFDKAENVVLKNQNG
+3522 KFDKTENVILKNQNG

-3660 YVRQKTKTEYEES
+3660 YVRQKAKTEYEES
-3673 KAKPQVKSEVKQ
+3673 KAKPQAKPEVKQ

-3712 MPTSGDY
+3712 LPTSGDY
-3719 NGYAYFIPN
+3719 KGYAYFIPN

-3733 NEEKGTIRISLPD
+3733 NEEKGTIRIAIPD
-3746 GFIVKAKNNRADK
+3746 GFIVKAKNNRAGRE
-3759 KEEKKVEFQAE
+3759 EEKKVEFQAE
-3770 DFVAMVK
+3770 DFVALVK
-3777 DKGDKDYESYQKPSD
+3777 DKGEGDYESYQKPSD
-3792 EDVFKERETSLVESL
+3792 EDVFKEREASLIESL

-3861 VKEKGYTT
+3861 VNEKGYTT
-3869 IAYALDG
+3869 VAYALDG

-3951 TGDGASYYALESFD
+3951 TGDGASYSALESFD

-3973 LRKCEKRGEIKGQGQ
+3973 LRKCEKRGEWKGQGQ

-4088 KIPPTSKTTNGSG
+4088 KTPPSAKPSSGSG

>member
-9 DRNKLIQELLTN
+9 DRNKLIQELLTD
-21 GKGLMNFYRFVAQ
+21 GKGLKNFYRFVAQ

-44 QIVINRPNASVCFL
+44 QIVINRPNVSVCFL
-58 FSEWNEMDRRIIK
+58 FSEWNEMERRIIK

-97 EYRRPIYPMGRMLK
+97 EYRRAIYPMGRLLK

-135 VNYLN
+135 VNYLF

-145 SEEDEAR
+145 SEEDEER

-167 TGFPKDLGLTFYG
+167 TGFPKDIGLTFYG
-180 MPYSLN
+180 MPYSLY

-192 KEIVADTETLLGEIE
+192 KEIVADTETLLSEIE
-207 EAYNHPLQEKAL
+207 EAYNHPLQEKPL

-231 PILPIKDPKYVEI
+231 PVLPVKIYEE
-244 HSAAQSNYK
+244 
-253 GYLLL
+253 
-258 VHYTDLEKQ
+258 EKQ
-267 PTPEELYLGKPEN
+267 
-280 YEIGKYD
+280 
-287 NSDNS
+287 S
-292 LIFVSNNPKM
+292 L
-302 FSLMRGDGF
+302 
-311 TLSQQEMVEKGYFTE
+311 
-326 QDYKEFYELHNGLL
+326 
-340 KDFERER
+340 
-347 VVKFGMNVND
+347 
-357 DNSGV
+357 
-362 PFKYPNWKVE
+362 
-372 PKKPRS
+372 PKKEKS
-378 NNALYNS
+378 TNALYNS

-408 FGENAKVISGELKLV
+408 FGENAKVISEELDLT
-423 LTGRDVGLDSR
+423 LTGRDVGLTER
-434 IPMVGFPYSAA
+434 IPMVGFPYHAT

-460 VESGEEPKYILSHA
+460 VESGEEPKYIISHA

-497 DVFDEE
+497 DVFDEDSEETADLNEETEETPKAE
-503 EKVDE
+503 EK
-508 PVEVYDGEIDEEYED
+508 
-523 DDETED
+523 
-529 FEGDDEDEEE
+529 
-539 VEEKP
+539 K
-544 QPKEKQGKPIKE
+544 GKPIKE

-577 PTYKQLQEQ
+577 PSYKDLQEQ
-586 MLKRQLKR
+586 MIKRQLKR

-619 EFLKK
+619 EFVKK

-647 TWQKEDTRELIA
+647 TWQNEDTRELIA
-659 EAFLKWNDV
+659 EAFLKWNEV

-674 LIDDN
+674 LIDDD

-742 FVREHQAELEEILK
+742 FVRAHQAELEEILK

-785 RIEIEETSD
+785 RIEIEETPD

-800 IVETIVK
+800 IVEKIVK

-840 NGLLDREEV
+840 NSLLDREEV
-849 ASVETFDDGISV
+849 ASVETFDDDISV

-870 GNEIMEENGDDLT
+870 GNEIMEESDEAT

-924 EPTTAEKLT
+924 EPTNVEKLT
-933 LAKYVGWGGLA
+933 LAKYVGWGGIA

-987 IEGMYSAL
+987 IERMYSAL
-995 ERFGVKSNNKI
+995 ERFGVKGNNKI

-1161 FFQKREEKIYADG
+1161 FFQKREVMIYADG

-1201 VLGTFKEEIG
+1201 ILGTFKEEIG

-1248 SLEEEAG
+1248 SLEEETG

-1278 MGDEM
+1278 MGEEM

-1298 IRGMIELRGQLR
+1298 IRSMIELRSQLR

-1317 GGCSDEK
+1317 SGCSDEK

-1429 ILSELGATVYRNPVE
+1429 ILSELGATVYQNPVE

-1471 AKRYAS
+1471 AKRFAS

-1490 LEQVQPTPIPASD
+1490 LEEVQPTPIPASD
-1503 ISVKVGTNWI
+1503 ISVRVGTNWI

-1537 TIFYNSFDSSWRVDV
+1537 TIFYNGFDSSWRVDV

-1576 RLFEDLLNS
+1576 RLFEDLLNA

-1639 VYNARFNQVRLPTY
+1639 AYNAKFNQVRLPTY
-1653 DGSYLKFPEMNPTIE
+1653 DGSYLKFPEMNPAIE

-1697 YTVVS
+1697 YTMV
-1702 AAMKLRQYG
+1702 ATTMKLRQYG

-1826 KLLEKLM
+1826 KFLEKLM

-1869 NNVSGISKAASARAS
+1869 NNVSGISNAASARAS
-1884 DMQLKCEYINELHGG
+1884 DMQLKCEYINELHGA

-1992 KLDVPTVDKKVVA
+1992 KLDVPTVDKKVIA

-2012 LRLADEIAERAER
+2012 LRLADEIAERAEQ
-2025 IHDRAVDV
+2025 IHAGNVDV
-2033 HVDNMLKVT
+2033 HEDNMLKVT

-2296 DKVRKFFPDEIRR
+2296 DKVRKFFPEEIRR
-2309 QTLYLENVRK
+2309 QTLYLENLQK
-2319 DIETIK
+2319 DIETVK
-2325 LKYNPDPEQ
+2325 AKYNPDPEQ

-2425 AKNKLTELEKN
+2425 AKNKLTELENN

-2503 QKKKQRKPFGKS
+2503 QKKKPRKPFGKS

-2543 GDYTAELGGTL
+2543 GDYTAEIGGTL

-2611 LMPDTT
+2611 IMPDTT

-2663 DGEIKENE
+2663 DGEIKQGEENI
-2671 PKLIYGIEKPDWK
+2671 LYGIEKPDWK
-2684 AFIESKDGRAYLYA
+2684 TFIESKDGRAYLYA

-2708 VVYENLSY
+2708 VVHENLSY

-2723 NFGENNFLEK
+2723 NFIENNFLEK

-2758 LREFTE
+2758 LWEFTG

-2770 LLYYGWVKYDV
+2770 LLYYGWVEYDV
-2781 ASALADN
+2781 SSALADN

-2799 RVYDDWKLR
+2799 KTYERWKLEDFVYDKMPVNDLPNTVKIGDIADEETADKLAEKLKPIFAGSDWAGDL
-2808 EFIDEHL
+2808 EGEEYDEWYDGFVKSKVKPL
-2815 PGIEE
+2815 
-2820 LNGKMQGFSK
+2820 LMGK
-2830 EEVSMIIEKMND
+2830 
-2842 TFIDSKWD
+2842 
-2850 RSYDDEVHYK
+2850 HY
-2860 TWYKQF
+2860 
-2866 SQERLLPILNER
+2866 L
-2878 LFDVDKEIDKMMDG
+2878 DVDKEIDEMTDG

-2898 LDFLGLDKV
+2898 LDFLGLDK
-2907 KAFEYGGYHFIPER
+2907 
-2921 QFTEAENDFN
+2921 
-2931 AISKKLRTDI
+2931 
-2941 EMGLC
+2941 
-2946 KKGYAYES
+2946 
-2954 KYDYSYKDFY
+2954 KD
-2964 ESSTDKEC
+2964 EK
-2972 DLFRCVENG
+2972 
-2981 KLYLPCE
+2981 
-2988 NDLQEYIETQNIDY
+2988 IDY
-3002 ENTIKEIVDSE
+3002 ENAIKEIVNSE
-3013 FKAFQEE
+3013 FNAFQEE
-3020 LLKKPS
+3020 LLKKSP

-3034 EIYVKTEFLDA
+3034 EIYVKTEFLDT
-3045 ILSTEMDE
+3045 ILEWDMDE

-3058 LYQDKDKGILQQLYE
+3058 LYQDKDKGILQQLYD
-3073 DFLGADDVS
+3073 DFLGSDNVS
-3082 VETYG
+3082 VEDYG
-3087 DVIEFVEDY
+3087 ETIEFIEDY

-3103 IIEGIQTQ
+3103 IIEGIQNQ

-3135 GYQYDEPRIKKEADE
+3135 GIEYDEPRIKKEADE
-3150 YIIAAPVCYLSQTYL
+3150 YIIAAPVCYLPQTYL

-3172 LKVGRDIDESVLNPE
+3172 LKVGRDIDESLLNPE

-3200 NRKFPL
+3200 NLKFPL

-3211 STDCKRDIEQY
+3211 SADCKRNIEQY

-3236 FDDLVEHYGL
+3236 FNDLVELYGL

-3276 VVINNEEKDRRLFN
+3276 VVIHNEEKDRRLFN

-3323 YGQKVTIRPDI
+3323 YGKKVTIRPDI

-3364 MLYPFSDLTKSFDE
+3364 MLYPFADLTKSFDE

-3432 GEEAYAKYAKQ
+3432 GEEAYDKYAKQ
-3443 YEENEDIK
+3443 YEEKEDIK
-3451 EGQEMPQEKRE
+3451 EGQEMPQQANDKKE

-3499 DRMKRSTQI
+3499 DRMKRGTQI

-3522 KFDKAENVVLKNQNG
+3522 KFDKTENVILKNQNG

-3561 KNNDGDET
+3561 KNNDGVET

-3616 SDDGRI
+3616 SEDGRI

-3660 YVRQKTKTEYEES
+3660 YVRQKVKTEYEES
-3673 KAKPQVKSEVKQ
+3673 KAKQ
-3685 DDEGGW
+3685 DGKAQANSGW
-3691 KYVSVPESAKISE
+3691 QYVSVDARAKIAE
-3704 YGDSTLFR
+3704 YDEYSLFKMPSDSTYSEFCYTL
-3712 MPTSGDY
+3712 
-3719 NGYAYFIPN
+3719 PN
-3728 KLLKA
+3728 SLLKA
-3733 NEEKGTIRISLPD
+3733 NEEKGTIAVSLPE
-3746 GFIVKAKNNRADK
+3746 GFIVRCINGRAEK
-3759 KEEKKVEFQAE
+3759 EEEKKLELQVDNFIEE
-3770 DFVAMVK
+3770 VRGRGK
-3777 DKGDKDYESYQKPSD
+3777 ESYDTYQKPSEGTKSD
-3792 EDVFKERETSLVESL
+3792 KFLKYEERLIEAV

-3825 EKRGKVEKRPIDCNT
+3825 KEKGKVEKRPIDCNT

-3869 IAYALDG
+3869 VAYALDG

-3887 CLDDNG
+3887 CLDENG
-3893 NYSALANQVMRKCGK
+3893 EYSALAKETMNKCGK
-3908 TYMELSVSGKG
+3908 TYMELSLSKKG

-3940 EFYQE
+3940 EFYQS

-3951 TGDGASYYALESFD
+3951 TGDGTAYSQLESLDRYEVKSLIERKFD
-3965 TPEMKELI
+3965 KRTEL
-3973 LRKCEKRGEIKGQGQ
+3973 KGQGQ
-3988 GVEGL
+3988 GVAGL

-4007 DKKHGATFKA
+4007 DKKYGAKFKA

-4063 KSDGYYEGT
+4063 KSDAYYEGT

-4077 RDTTSRYSVKP
+4077 RDTISRYTSSKPTPKAPKPVK
-4088 KIPPTSKTTNGSG
+4088 TSG
-4101 KGGK
+4101 KDGK